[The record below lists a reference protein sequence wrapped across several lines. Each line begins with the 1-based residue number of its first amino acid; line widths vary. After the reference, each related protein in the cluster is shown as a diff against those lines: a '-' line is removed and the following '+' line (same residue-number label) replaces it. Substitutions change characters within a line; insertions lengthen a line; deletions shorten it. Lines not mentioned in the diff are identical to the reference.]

1 MYTAYVAYKTILESS
16 KVLSALACYKHCS
29 TSLILMSRIAPDY
42 KQVIILKMRNC
53 NYSHRN
59 W

>member
-1 MYTAYVAYKTILESS
+1 
-16 KVLSALACYKHCS
+16 
-29 TSLILMSRIAPDY
+29 MSRIAPDY
-42 KQVIILKMRNC
+42 KQVIIFKMRNC